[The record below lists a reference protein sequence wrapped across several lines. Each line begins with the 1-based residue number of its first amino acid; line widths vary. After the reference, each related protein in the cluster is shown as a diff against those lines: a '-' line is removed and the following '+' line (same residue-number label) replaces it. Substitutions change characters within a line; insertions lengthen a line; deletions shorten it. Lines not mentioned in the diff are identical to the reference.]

1 MKKLKRCL
9 PVILLAGV
17 AISANAQDAVTGNQ
31 LDEILKELRELRSV
45 VNSLVTVIA
54 PGGIGDSNKT
64 ASRQV
69 DVGNSPL
76 LGSRDATVTIVEFT
90 DFQCPYCNRFF
101 VQTFPELKKNYID
114 TGKVRFYSMDF
125 PLDMHDNAL
134 QAAQAGRC
142 AADQQKFWPMHAR
155 MHTNPNALN
164 VNNLVEYAAQSG
176 LDVPAFRKCLEE
188 EKYKQ
193 DVQSA
198 VQEASLK
205 AVSGTPT
212 FVIGKSTATGVEGTL
227 LIGAQPYETFD
238 RMLKELLR

>member
-1 MKKLKRCL
+1 MVVLDSPYTSGSIETVVYHLMQKQYDIY
-9 PVILLAGV
+9 PVKGNGARDYLL
-17 AISANAQDAVTGNQ
+17 
-31 LDEILKELRELRSV
+31 
-45 VNSLVTVIA
+45 
-54 PGGIGDSNKT
+54 
-64 ASRQV
+64 
-69 DVGNSPL
+69 L
-76 LGSRDATVTIVEFT
+76 LGCSVGPTMMNLPDHLDVVPTSGETSAVMHAHERVFTLQHYPTNRWRIVV
-90 DFQCPYCNRFF
+90 PPKYR
-101 VQTFPELKKNYID
+101 VAFPELKKNYID